1 MLSMGRRHTC
11 AEDIFTV
18 KWKLCGQTRQTG
30 ETKKCNWTCLRPD
43 HSLEDGI
50 TLIWAKVVPVEI
62 IKEIL
67 DPEDAES
74 PQVL

>member
-1 MLSMGRRHTC
+1 MGEAKR
-11 AEDIFTV
+11 
-18 KWKLCGQTRQTG
+18 
-30 ETKKCNWTCLRPD
+30 CNWTCLRPD

-50 TLIWAKVVPVEI
+50 TLIWTKVVPVEI